1 MKNLRSASYFLELL
15 KNKIPDILSLL
26 EGDWISSIVELLLA
40 LEKAKAEK
48 QVIDIANEIY
58 EAGRR
63 TKAKK
68 IFNEIYNHALSK
80 SQADESFEILDYEVD
95 EPAGGT
101 GDEMEEQGGI
111 VRKRYERPN
120 RRDNSSFSIKQV
132 NANARKTLSKAQNLD
147 VQKKSVKQKKSK
159 IEKEFSRFAN
169 VGLFDSP
176 KNSTEHNR
184 KISLEKKTEYY
195 LKINIGDDEDW
206 DSEREE
212 SRTAFPGNELLPKP
226 EPKVSGHWL
235 DVVVTSHEFNIKKGH
250 YKLFL
255 PEVGNSWICDCKQ
268 DEEHHCNKKNRE
280 DYLHIPITT
289 LSHVGEATLRIG
301 FYFRN
306 NLLQCRLFTAQV
318 GKKPAKGKL
327 GYKSVADYTL
337 TQTLRDISIFQPRTI
352 NIFTNENADGSHR
365 VVLVGVDGDKE
376 EEEIVYHNV
385 LGEDAVKG
393 LLQESR
399 NALHDTHRK
408 LTQAATLNGLGEVVI
423 EAKYDPLFS
432 TIHGVAHAKNR
443 NDFIAD
449 LKTLAQLGSQM
460 WDALFNGLRA
470 SRKVLRKKLDHG
482 KATIQIGHSR
492 NDSDNHLFYP
502 WSMLYDIDLDS
513 NKPEDLVP
521 CQLLNDWEPRTPLR
535 ESGTNDCP
543 FKETHKINTVCP
555 FGFWGFKHI
564 IEQPPSV
571 GKGHSLQTLQTEI
584 SMSSDRK
591 LEMVMG
597 YHNKLAWQDHLD
609 KLKRNLNNVE
619 ILTESSKASL
629 LNTLA
634 QPELE
639 FIYLFCHG
647 RREKLQGKNLWM
659 PYLEIGN
666 DERITTGMLN
676 LWRDKLPDNHWN
688 LTKPLVFINGCHTAE
703 LTPDALANFVD
714 TFIDANASGVVG
726 TEVTI
731 ADTLASE
738 IAELF
743 FSYLLKKNA
752 TVGDAIR
759 SIRFEFLSKGS
770 VMGLAYT
777 HYCSADLHLA

>member
-1 MKNLRSASYFLELL
+1 
-15 KNKIPDILSLL
+15 
-26 EGDWISSIVELLLA
+26 
-40 LEKAKAEK
+40 
-48 QVIDIANEIY
+48 
-58 EAGRR
+58 
-63 TKAKK
+63 
-68 IFNEIYNHALSK
+68 
-80 SQADESFEILDYEVD
+80 
-95 EPAGGT
+95 
-101 GDEMEEQGGI
+101 
-111 VRKRYERPN
+111 
-120 RRDNSSFSIKQV
+120 
-132 NANARKTLSKAQNLD
+132 
-147 VQKKSVKQKKSK
+147 
-159 IEKEFSRFAN
+159 
-169 VGLFDSP
+169 
-176 KNSTEHNR
+176 
-184 KISLEKKTEYY
+184 
-195 LKINIGDDEDW
+195 
-206 DSEREE
+206 
-212 SRTAFPGNELLPKP
+212 
-226 EPKVSGHWL
+226 
-235 DVVVTSHEFNIKKGH
+235 
-250 YKLFL
+250 
-255 PEVGNSWICDCKQ
+255 
-268 DEEHHCNKKNRE
+268 
-280 DYLHIPITT
+280 
-289 LSHVGEATLRIG
+289 
-301 FYFRN
+301 
-306 NLLQCRLFTAQV
+306 
-318 GKKPAKGKL
+318 
-327 GYKSVADYTL
+327 
-337 TQTLRDISIFQPRTI
+337 
-352 NIFTNENADGSHR
+352 
-365 VVLVGVDGDKE
+365 
-376 EEEIVYHNV
+376 
-385 LGEDAVKG
+385 
-393 LLQESR
+393 
-399 NALHDTHRK
+399 
-408 LTQAATLNGLGEVVI
+408 
-423 EAKYDPLFS
+423 
-432 TIHGVAHAKNR
+432 
-443 NDFIAD
+443 
-449 LKTLAQLGSQM
+449 
-460 WDALFNGLRA
+460 
-470 SRKVLRKKLDHG
+470 LRKKLDHG

-777 HYCSADLHLA
+777 PYCSADLHLA